1 MCFNMWE
8 GLGEFIHKISEEK
21 ECSFKVVEVG
31 VGKFFDV
38 SDYLNKFDNLELI
51 LTDINPSKDNIFKD
65 DIMNPNLNLYDGVD
79 LIYSIRPPYELQ
91 PFLISLQEKIGAVL
105 IIKPLTGEALN
116 VKNRK
121 MRLKTYKKTS
131 FYIYP

>member
-1 MCFNMWE
+1 M
-8 GLGEFIHKISEEK
+8 
-21 ECSFKVVEVG
+21 
-31 VGKFFDV
+31 
-38 SDYLNKFDNLELI
+38 ELI

-105 IIKPLTGEALN
+105 IIKPLTGEDLN